1 MTTEQQY
8 IASLDIEASYNLAKQ
23 MEDYRTNP
31 VLGYRPAGSKA
42 EFETGEMLKS
52 YMEDLGLSNVRK
64 DEIKVDGWE
73 FEKAVLAYA
82 DAAGERQEVQLGAY
96 QTDFVTKGAETFQ
109 VVYVGKGGEKDYAD
123 KDVAG
128 KIVLAEINQRDE
140 WWINFPVYQAHEKGA
155 KALIAVQV
163 GGYGQVDEKAL
174 NAQDIAGPPEAAA
187 FSMSF
192 EDSEKL
198 KACLDEKGE
207 ITVTLDASSRVMR
220 DVSTYNILGEIPG
233 KCSDRMIL
241 LSAHYDSY
249 FSGFQD
255 DNTAVALM
263 FGIAKSLL
271 ESGYQPNNTIVF
283 CAMAAEEWGVIDS
296 DFDWSAGAYEQIFT
310 AHPEWVGKTLA
321 FINFE
326 LPAYEFDTYTTTY
339 SAPEMFAMLDYFAND
354 YAYSPEPE
362 GCFADGVLTE
372 GYQTY
377 TYSDDFSYYAAGVPS
392 TVNGFLLQKDMETV
406 FPFYIDYYHTQY
418 DTPDTYNEAVMR
430 FNIAYY
436 GALAM
441 YIDQMPAADLDF
453 TAQTARLTAAMDKD
467 VMAQAGADV
476 EAYQAALAELDEAA
490 TAMRAKVV
498 EVNRAY
504 EAAREAGD
512 EAAMAQLRETGRTL
526 TSRNLEAF
534 RYAQKHLLGLMYERP
549 IVPHEAPQETITLC
563 EAIIDCLKDG
573 DPATAVDEYAW
584 TVNNVLEWYAMY
596 FSPEVITVQD
606 DMNWGADNQDNLY
619 WGTDIN
625 FDKADVDAA
634 TRSLY
639 VRYDDKGGDFTEEI
653 AIYEKAIETEKAK
666 LAAKV
671 QAEAEAM
678 AGLAELLK

>member
-23 MEDYRTNP
+23 MEAYRTNP

-123 KDVAG
+123 KDVTG

-155 KALIAVQV
+155 KALIAVQI

-233 KCSDRMIL
+233 RRSDRMIL

-255 DNTAVALM
+255 DNTAVAMML
-263 FGIAKSLL
+263 GIARAFIKM
-271 ESGYQPNNTIVF
+271 GYQPENTWVF
-283 CAMAAEEWGVIDS
+283 CAMAAEEWGIADS
-296 DFDWSAGAYEQIFT
+296 KYDWSTGAYAEVFNV
-310 AHPEWVGKTLA
+310 HPEWAGKVIGD
-321 FINFE
+321 FNFE
-326 LPAYEFDTYTTTY
+326 LPALSNGNLDGIRCTYEYKDFFEDTLKALPAL
-339 SAPEMFAMLDYFAND
+339 SP
-354 YAYSPEPE
+354 AYPE
-362 GCFADGVLTE
+362 GVLVSVPIETW
-372 GYQTY
+372 
-377 TYSDDFSYYAAGVPS
+377 SDDFSVAISGIPSMVNEFSAGS
-392 TVNGFLLQKDMETV
+392 FMTTH
-406 FPFYIDYYHTQY
+406 YHSQY
-418 DTPDTYNEAVMR
+418 DSDAYYNEAAYR
-430 FNIAYY
+430 FHHELYGLLLMHLDSQSVAPLNFAEVFEQASASLDVLMCQKSGSRVTALLNLLGQTEEVAEEVYDRIYDINEAGVDSEQCREAENI
-436 GALAM
+436 LLKVFKM
-441 YIDQMPAADLDF
+441 
-453 TAQTARLTAAMDKD
+453 AQDKYVRLTWEDAVVFPQEAAQNNLRYLKKAIRALKRKIPDAEAAFEALYEIDNNAYAFQFSKQVYERFTDYVLDQNSDRLQWGRGRIVHHENLYDLVAQLMDKYH
-467 VMAQAGADV
+467 QGATDFANEIAELEKV
-476 EAYQAALAELDEAA
+476 AKRQKAYLRDDIEYMLQSTEKMLLLLQAA
-490 TAMRAKVV
+490 
-498 EVNRAY
+498 N
-504 EAAREAGD
+504 
-512 EAAMAQLRETGRTL
+512 
-526 TSRNLEAF
+526 
-534 RYAQKHLLGLMYERP
+534 ERLKN
-549 IVPHEAPQETITLC
+549 IQE
-563 EAIIDCLKDG
+563 K
-573 DPATAVDEYAW
+573 
-584 TVNNVLEWYAMY
+584 N
-596 FSPEVITVQD
+596 
-606 DMNWGADNQDNLY
+606 
-619 WGTDIN
+619 
-625 FDKADVDAA
+625 
-634 TRSLY
+634 
-639 VRYDDKGGDFTEEI
+639 
-653 AIYEKAIETEKAK
+653 
-666 LAAKV
+666 
-671 QAEAEAM
+671 
-678 AGLAELLK
+678 

>member
-23 MEDYRTNP
+23 MEAYRTNP

-123 KDVAG
+123 KDVTG

-155 KALIAVQV
+155 KALIAVQI

-233 KCSDRMIL
+233 RRSDRMIL

-255 DNTAVALM
+255 DNTAVAMML
-263 FGIAKSLL
+263 GIARAFIKM
-271 ESGYQPNNTIVF
+271 GYQPENTWVF
-283 CAMAAEEWGVIDS
+283 CAMAAEEWGIADS
-296 DFDWSAGAYEQIFT
+296 KYDWSTGAYAEVFNV
-310 AHPEWVGKTLA
+310 HPEWAGKVIGD
-321 FINFE
+321 FNFE
-326 LPAYEFDTYTTTY
+326 LPALSNGNLDGIRCTYEYKDFFEDTLKTLPALSPAYPEGVLV
-339 SAPEMFAMLDYFAND
+339 SAPIE
-354 YAYSPEPE
+354 
-362 GCFADGVLTE
+362 TW
-372 GYQTY
+372 
-377 TYSDDFSYYAAGVPS
+377 SDDFSVAISGIPSMVNEFSAGS
-392 TVNGFLLQKDMETV
+392 FMTTH
-406 FPFYIDYYHTQY
+406 YHSQY
-418 DTPDTYNEAVMR
+418 DSDEYYNEAAYR
-430 FNIAYY
+430 FHHELYGLLLIHLDRQSVAPLNFAEVFEQASASLDVLMCQKSGSRVTALLNLLGQTEEVAEEVYDRIYDINEAGVDSEQCREAENI
-436 GALAM
+436 LLKVFKM
-441 YIDQMPAADLDF
+441 
-453 TAQTARLTAAMDKD
+453 AQDKYVRLTWEDAVVFPQEAAQNNLRYLKKAIRALKRKIPDAEAAFEALYEIDNNAYAFQFSKQVYERFTDYVLDQNSDRLQWGRGRIVHHENLYDLVAQLMDKYH
-467 VMAQAGADV
+467 QGATDFANEIAELEKV
-476 EAYQAALAELDEAA
+476 AKRQKAYLRDDIEYMLQSTEKMLLLLQAA
-490 TAMRAKVV
+490 
-498 EVNRAY
+498 N
-504 EAAREAGD
+504 
-512 EAAMAQLRETGRTL
+512 
-526 TSRNLEAF
+526 
-534 RYAQKHLLGLMYERP
+534 ERLKN
-549 IVPHEAPQETITLC
+549 IQE
-563 EAIIDCLKDG
+563 K
-573 DPATAVDEYAW
+573 
-584 TVNNVLEWYAMY
+584 N
-596 FSPEVITVQD
+596 
-606 DMNWGADNQDNLY
+606 
-619 WGTDIN
+619 
-625 FDKADVDAA
+625 
-634 TRSLY
+634 
-639 VRYDDKGGDFTEEI
+639 
-653 AIYEKAIETEKAK
+653 
-666 LAAKV
+666 
-671 QAEAEAM
+671 
-678 AGLAELLK
+678 

>member
-23 MEDYRTNP
+23 MEAYRTNP

-123 KDVAG
+123 KDVTG

-155 KALIAVQV
+155 KALIAVQI

-233 KCSDRMIL
+233 RRSDRMIL

-255 DNTAVALM
+255 DNTAVAMML
-263 FGIAKSLL
+263 GIARAFIKM
-271 ESGYQPNNTIVF
+271 GYQPENTWVF
-283 CAMAAEEWGVIDS
+283 CAMAAEEWGIADS
-296 DFDWSAGAYEQIFT
+296 KYDWSTGAYAEVFNV
-310 AHPEWVGKTLA
+310 HPEWAGKVIGD
-321 FINFE
+321 FNFE
-326 LPAYEFDTYTTTY
+326 LPALSNGNLDGIRCTYEYKDFFEDTLKTLPALSPAYPEGVLV
-339 SAPEMFAMLDYFAND
+339 SAPIE
-354 YAYSPEPE
+354 
-362 GCFADGVLTE
+362 TW
-372 GYQTY
+372 
-377 TYSDDFSYYAAGVPS
+377 SDDFSVAISGIPSMVNEFSAGS
-392 TVNGFLLQKDMETV
+392 FMTTH
-406 FPFYIDYYHTQY
+406 YHSQY
-418 DTPDTYNEAVMR
+418 DSDAYYNEAAYR
-430 FNIAYY
+430 FHHELYGLLLMHLDRQSVAPLNFAEVFEQASASLDVLMCQKSGSRVTALLNLLGQTEEVAEEVYDRIYDINEAGVDSEQCREAENI
-436 GALAM
+436 LLKVFKM
-441 YIDQMPAADLDF
+441 
-453 TAQTARLTAAMDKD
+453 AQDKYVRLTWEDAVVFPQEAAQNNLRYLKKAIRALNRKTPDAEAAFEALYEIDNNAYAFQFSKQVYERFTDYVLDQNSDRLQWGRGRIVHHENLYDLVAQLMDKYH
-467 VMAQAGADV
+467 QGATDFSDEIV
-476 EAYQAALAELDEAA
+476 ELEKVAKRQKAYLRDDIEYMLQSTEKMLLLLQAA
-490 TAMRAKVV
+490 
-498 EVNRAY
+498 N
-504 EAAREAGD
+504 
-512 EAAMAQLRETGRTL
+512 
-526 TSRNLEAF
+526 
-534 RYAQKHLLGLMYERP
+534 ERLKN
-549 IVPHEAPQETITLC
+549 IQE
-563 EAIIDCLKDG
+563 K
-573 DPATAVDEYAW
+573 
-584 TVNNVLEWYAMY
+584 N
-596 FSPEVITVQD
+596 
-606 DMNWGADNQDNLY
+606 
-619 WGTDIN
+619 
-625 FDKADVDAA
+625 
-634 TRSLY
+634 
-639 VRYDDKGGDFTEEI
+639 
-653 AIYEKAIETEKAK
+653 
-666 LAAKV
+666 
-671 QAEAEAM
+671 
-678 AGLAELLK
+678 

>member
-23 MEDYRTNP
+23 MEAYRTNP

-123 KDVAG
+123 KDVTG

-155 KALIAVQV
+155 KALIAVQI

-233 KCSDRMIL
+233 RRSDRMIL

-255 DNTAVALM
+255 DNTAVAMML
-263 FGIAKSLL
+263 GIARAFIKM
-271 ESGYQPNNTIVF
+271 GYQPENTWVF
-283 CAMAAEEWGVIDS
+283 CAMAAEEWGIADS
-296 DFDWSAGAYEQIFT
+296 KYDWSTGAYAEVFNV
-310 AHPEWVGKTLA
+310 HPEWAGKVIGD
-321 FINFE
+321 FNFE
-326 LPAYEFDTYTTTY
+326 LPALSNGNLDGIRCTYEYKDFFEDTLKTLPALSPAYPEGVLV
-339 SAPEMFAMLDYFAND
+339 SAPIE
-354 YAYSPEPE
+354 
-362 GCFADGVLTE
+362 TW
-372 GYQTY
+372 
-377 TYSDDFSYYAAGVPS
+377 SDDFSVAISGIPSMVNEFSAGS
-392 TVNGFLLQKDMETV
+392 FMTTH
-406 FPFYIDYYHTQY
+406 YHSQY
-418 DTPDTYNEAVMR
+418 DSDAYYNEAAYR
-430 FNIAYY
+430 FHHELYGLLLMHLDRQSVAPLNFAEVFEQASASLDVLMCQKSGIRVTALLNLLGQTEEVAEEVYDRIYDINEAGVDSEQCREAENI
-436 GALAM
+436 LLKVFKM
-441 YIDQMPAADLDF
+441 
-453 TAQTARLTAAMDKD
+453 AQDKYVRLTWEDAVVFPQEAAQNNLRYLKKAIRALKRKIPDAEAAFEALYEIDNNAYAFQFSKQVYERFTDYVLDQNSDRLQWGRGRIVHHENLYDLVAQLMDKYH
-467 VMAQAGADV
+467 QGATDFANEIAELEKV
-476 EAYQAALAELDEAA
+476 AKRQKAYLRDDIEYMLQSTEKMLLLLQAA
-490 TAMRAKVV
+490 
-498 EVNRAY
+498 N
-504 EAAREAGD
+504 
-512 EAAMAQLRETGRTL
+512 
-526 TSRNLEAF
+526 
-534 RYAQKHLLGLMYERP
+534 ERLKN
-549 IVPHEAPQETITLC
+549 IQE
-563 EAIIDCLKDG
+563 K
-573 DPATAVDEYAW
+573 
-584 TVNNVLEWYAMY
+584 N
-596 FSPEVITVQD
+596 
-606 DMNWGADNQDNLY
+606 
-619 WGTDIN
+619 
-625 FDKADVDAA
+625 
-634 TRSLY
+634 
-639 VRYDDKGGDFTEEI
+639 
-653 AIYEKAIETEKAK
+653 
-666 LAAKV
+666 
-671 QAEAEAM
+671 
-678 AGLAELLK
+678 

>member
-23 MEDYRTNP
+23 MEAYRTNP

-123 KDVAG
+123 KDVTG

-155 KALIAVQV
+155 KALIAVQI

-233 KCSDRMIL
+233 RRSDRMIL

-255 DNTAVALM
+255 DNTAVAMML
-263 FGIAKSLL
+263 GIARAFIKM
-271 ESGYQPNNTIVF
+271 GYQPENTWVF
-283 CAMAAEEWGVIDS
+283 CAMAAEEWGIADS
-296 DFDWSAGAYEQIFT
+296 KYDWSTGAYAEVFNV
-310 AHPEWVGKTLA
+310 HPEWAGKVIGD
-321 FINFE
+321 FNFE
-326 LPAYEFDTYTTTY
+326 LPALSNGNLDGIRCTYEYKDFFEDTLKTLPALSPAYPEGVLV
-339 SAPEMFAMLDYFAND
+339 SAPIE
-354 YAYSPEPE
+354 
-362 GCFADGVLTE
+362 TW
-372 GYQTY
+372 
-377 TYSDDFSYYAAGVPS
+377 SDDFSVAISGIPSMVNEFSAGS
-392 TVNGFLLQKDMETV
+392 FMTTH
-406 FPFYIDYYHTQY
+406 YHSQY
-418 DTPDTYNEAVMR
+418 DSDAYYNEAAYR
-430 FNIAYY
+430 FHHELYGLLLMHLDSQSVAPLNFAEVFEQASASLDVLMCQKSGSRVTALLNLLGQTEEVAEEVYDRIYDINEAGVDSEQCHEAENI
-436 GALAM
+436 LLKVFKM
-441 YIDQMPAADLDF
+441 
-453 TAQTARLTAAMDKD
+453 AQDKYVRLTWEDAVVFPQEAAQNNLRYLKKAIRALKRKIPDAEAAFEALYEIDNNAYAFQFSKQVYERFTDYVLDQNSDRLQWGRGRIVHHENLYDLVAQLMDKYH
-467 VMAQAGADV
+467 QGATDFANEIAELEKV
-476 EAYQAALAELDEAA
+476 AKRQKAYLRDDIEYMLQSTEKMLLLLQAA
-490 TAMRAKVV
+490 
-498 EVNRAY
+498 N
-504 EAAREAGD
+504 
-512 EAAMAQLRETGRTL
+512 
-526 TSRNLEAF
+526 
-534 RYAQKHLLGLMYERP
+534 ERLKN
-549 IVPHEAPQETITLC
+549 IQE
-563 EAIIDCLKDG
+563 K
-573 DPATAVDEYAW
+573 
-584 TVNNVLEWYAMY
+584 N
-596 FSPEVITVQD
+596 
-606 DMNWGADNQDNLY
+606 
-619 WGTDIN
+619 
-625 FDKADVDAA
+625 
-634 TRSLY
+634 
-639 VRYDDKGGDFTEEI
+639 
-653 AIYEKAIETEKAK
+653 
-666 LAAKV
+666 
-671 QAEAEAM
+671 
-678 AGLAELLK
+678 

>member
-23 MEDYRTNP
+23 MEAYRTNP

-123 KDVAG
+123 KDVTG

-155 KALIAVQV
+155 KALIAVQI

-233 KCSDRMIL
+233 RRSDRMIL

-255 DNTAVALM
+255 DNTAVAMML
-263 FGIAKSLL
+263 GIARAFIKM
-271 ESGYQPNNTIVF
+271 GYQPENTWVF
-283 CAMAAEEWGVIDS
+283 CAMAAEEWGIADS
-296 DFDWSAGAYEQIFT
+296 KYDWSTGAYAEVFNV
-310 AHPEWVGKTLA
+310 HPEWAGKVIGD
-321 FINFE
+321 FNFE
-326 LPAYEFDTYTTTY
+326 LPALSNGNLDGIRCTYEYKDFFEDTLKTLPALSPAYPEGVLV
-339 SAPEMFAMLDYFAND
+339 SAPIE
-354 YAYSPEPE
+354 
-362 GCFADGVLTE
+362 TW
-372 GYQTY
+372 
-377 TYSDDFSYYAAGVPS
+377 SDDFSVAISGIPSMVNEFSAGS
-392 TVNGFLLQKDMETV
+392 FMTTH
-406 FPFYIDYYHTQY
+406 YHSQY
-418 DTPDTYNEAVMR
+418 DSDAYYNEAAYR
-430 FNIAYY
+430 FHHELYGLLLMHLDRQSVAPLNFAEVFEQASASLDVLMCQKSGSRVTALLNLLGRTEEVAEEVYDRIYDINEAGVDSEQCREAENI
-436 GALAM
+436 LLKVFKM
-441 YIDQMPAADLDF
+441 
-453 TAQTARLTAAMDKD
+453 AQDKYVRLTWEDAVVFPQEAAQNNLRYLKKAIRALKRKIPDAEAAFEALYEIDNNAYAFQFSKQVYERFTDYVLDQNSDRLQWGRGRIVHHENLYDLVAQLMDKYH
-467 VMAQAGADV
+467 QGATDFANEIAELEKV
-476 EAYQAALAELDEAA
+476 AKRQKAYLRDDIEYMLQSTEKMLLLLQAA
-490 TAMRAKVV
+490 
-498 EVNRAY
+498 N
-504 EAAREAGD
+504 
-512 EAAMAQLRETGRTL
+512 
-526 TSRNLEAF
+526 
-534 RYAQKHLLGLMYERP
+534 ERLKN
-549 IVPHEAPQETITLC
+549 IQE
-563 EAIIDCLKDG
+563 K
-573 DPATAVDEYAW
+573 
-584 TVNNVLEWYAMY
+584 N
-596 FSPEVITVQD
+596 
-606 DMNWGADNQDNLY
+606 
-619 WGTDIN
+619 
-625 FDKADVDAA
+625 
-634 TRSLY
+634 
-639 VRYDDKGGDFTEEI
+639 
-653 AIYEKAIETEKAK
+653 
-666 LAAKV
+666 
-671 QAEAEAM
+671 
-678 AGLAELLK
+678 

>member
-23 MEDYRTNP
+23 MEAYRTNP

-123 KDVAG
+123 KDVTG

-155 KALIAVQV
+155 KALIAVQI

-233 KCSDRMIL
+233 RRSDRMIL

-255 DNTAVALM
+255 DNTAVAMML
-263 FGIAKSLL
+263 GIARAFIKM
-271 ESGYQPNNTIVF
+271 GYQPENTWVF
-283 CAMAAEEWGVIDS
+283 CAMAAEEWGIADS
-296 DFDWSAGAYEQIFT
+296 KYDWSTGAYAEVFNV
-310 AHPEWVGKTLA
+310 HPEWAGKVIGD
-321 FINFE
+321 FNFE
-326 LPAYEFDTYTTTY
+326 LPALSNGNLDGIRCTYEYKDFFEDTLKTLPALSPAYPEGVLV
-339 SAPEMFAMLDYFAND
+339 SAPIE
-354 YAYSPEPE
+354 
-362 GCFADGVLTE
+362 TW
-372 GYQTY
+372 
-377 TYSDDFSYYAAGVPS
+377 SDDFSVAISGIPSMVNEFSAGS
-392 TVNGFLLQKDMETV
+392 FMTTH
-406 FPFYIDYYHTQY
+406 YHSQY
-418 DTPDTYNEAVMR
+418 DSDAYYNEAAYR
-430 FNIAYY
+430 FHHELYGLLLMHLDSQSVAPLNFAEVFEQASASLDVLMCQKSGSRVTALLNLLGQTEEVAEEVYDRIYDINEAGVDSEQCREAENI
-436 GALAM
+436 LLKVFKM
-441 YIDQMPAADLDF
+441 
-453 TAQTARLTAAMDKD
+453 AQDKYVRLTWEDAVVFPQEAAQNNLRYLKKAIRALKRKIPDAEAAFEALYEIDNNAYAFQFSKQVYERFTDYVLDQNSDRLQWGRGRIVHHENLYDLVAQLMDKYH
-467 VMAQAGADV
+467 QGATDFANEIAELEKV
-476 EAYQAALAELDEAA
+476 AKRQKAYLRDDIEYMLQSAEKMLLLLQAA
-490 TAMRAKVV
+490 
-498 EVNRAY
+498 N
-504 EAAREAGD
+504 
-512 EAAMAQLRETGRTL
+512 
-526 TSRNLEAF
+526 
-534 RYAQKHLLGLMYERP
+534 ERLKN
-549 IVPHEAPQETITLC
+549 IQE
-563 EAIIDCLKDG
+563 K
-573 DPATAVDEYAW
+573 
-584 TVNNVLEWYAMY
+584 N
-596 FSPEVITVQD
+596 
-606 DMNWGADNQDNLY
+606 
-619 WGTDIN
+619 
-625 FDKADVDAA
+625 
-634 TRSLY
+634 
-639 VRYDDKGGDFTEEI
+639 
-653 AIYEKAIETEKAK
+653 
-666 LAAKV
+666 
-671 QAEAEAM
+671 
-678 AGLAELLK
+678 

>member
-23 MEDYRTNP
+23 MEAYRTNP

-123 KDVAG
+123 KDVTG

-155 KALIAVQV
+155 KALIAVQI

-233 KCSDRMIL
+233 RRSDRMIL

-255 DNTAVALM
+255 DNTAVAMML
-263 FGIAKSLL
+263 GIARAFIKMD
-271 ESGYQPNNTIVF
+271 YQPENTWVF
-283 CAMAAEEWGVIDS
+283 CAMAAEEWGIADS
-296 DFDWSAGAYEQIFT
+296 KYDWSTGAYAEVFNV
-310 AHPEWVGKTLA
+310 HPEWAGKVIGD
-321 FINFE
+321 FNFE
-326 LPAYEFDTYTTTY
+326 LPALSNGNLDGIRCTYEYKDFFEDTLKALPALSPAYPEGVLV
-339 SAPEMFAMLDYFAND
+339 SAPIE
-354 YAYSPEPE
+354 
-362 GCFADGVLTE
+362 TW
-372 GYQTY
+372 
-377 TYSDDFSYYAAGVPS
+377 SDDFSVAISGIPSMVNEFSAGS
-392 TVNGFLLQKDMETV
+392 FMTTH
-406 FPFYIDYYHTQY
+406 YHSQY
-418 DTPDTYNEAVMR
+418 DSDAYYNEAAYR
-430 FNIAYY
+430 FHHELYGLLLMHLDSQSVAPLNFAEVFEQASASLDVLMCQKSGSRVTALLNLLGQTEEVAEEVYDRIYDINEAGVDSEQCREAENI
-436 GALAM
+436 LLKVFKM
-441 YIDQMPAADLDF
+441 
-453 TAQTARLTAAMDKD
+453 AQDKYVRLTWEDAVVFPQEAAQNNLRYLKKAIRALKRKIPDAEAAFEALYEIDNNAYAFQFSKQVYERFTDYVLDQNSDRLQWGRGRIVHHENLYDLVAQLMDKYH
-467 VMAQAGADV
+467 QGATDFANEIAELEKV
-476 EAYQAALAELDEAA
+476 AKRQKAYLRDDIEYMLQSTEKMLLLLQAA
-490 TAMRAKVV
+490 
-498 EVNRAY
+498 N
-504 EAAREAGD
+504 
-512 EAAMAQLRETGRTL
+512 
-526 TSRNLEAF
+526 
-534 RYAQKHLLGLMYERP
+534 ERLKN
-549 IVPHEAPQETITLC
+549 IQE
-563 EAIIDCLKDG
+563 K
-573 DPATAVDEYAW
+573 
-584 TVNNVLEWYAMY
+584 N
-596 FSPEVITVQD
+596 
-606 DMNWGADNQDNLY
+606 
-619 WGTDIN
+619 
-625 FDKADVDAA
+625 
-634 TRSLY
+634 
-639 VRYDDKGGDFTEEI
+639 
-653 AIYEKAIETEKAK
+653 
-666 LAAKV
+666 
-671 QAEAEAM
+671 
-678 AGLAELLK
+678 

>member
-23 MEDYRTNP
+23 MEAYRTNP

-123 KDVAG
+123 KDVTG

-155 KALIAVQV
+155 KALIAVQI

-233 KCSDRMIL
+233 RRSDRMLL

-255 DNTAVALM
+255 DNTAVAMML
-263 FGIAKSLL
+263 GIARAFIKM
-271 ESGYQPNNTIVF
+271 GYQPENTWVF
-283 CAMAAEEWGVIDS
+283 CAMAAEEWGIADS
-296 DFDWSAGAYEQIFT
+296 KYDWSTGAYAEVFNV
-310 AHPEWVGKTLA
+310 HPEWAGKVIGD
-321 FINFE
+321 FNFE
-326 LPAYEFDTYTTTY
+326 LPALSNGNLDGIRCTYEYKDFFEDTLKTLPALSPAYPEGVLV
-339 SAPEMFAMLDYFAND
+339 SAPIE
-354 YAYSPEPE
+354 
-362 GCFADGVLTE
+362 TW
-372 GYQTY
+372 
-377 TYSDDFSYYAAGVPS
+377 SDDFSVAISGIPSMVNEFSAGS
-392 TVNGFLLQKDMETV
+392 FMTTH
-406 FPFYIDYYHTQY
+406 YHSQY
-418 DTPDTYNEAVMR
+418 DSDAYYNEAAYR
-430 FNIAYY
+430 FHHELYGLLLMHLDRQSVAPLNFAEVFEQASASLDVLMCQKSGSRVTALLNLLGQTEEVAEEVYDRIYDINEAGVDSEQCREAENI
-436 GALAM
+436 LLKVFKM
-441 YIDQMPAADLDF
+441 
-453 TAQTARLTAAMDKD
+453 AQDKYVRLTWEDAVVFPQEAAQNNLRYLKKAIRALKRKIPDAEAAFEALYEIDNNAYAFQFSKQVYERFTDYVLDQNSDRLQWGRGRIVHHENLYDLVAQLMDKYH
-467 VMAQAGADV
+467 QGATDFANEIAELEKV
-476 EAYQAALAELDEAA
+476 AKRQKAYLRDDIEYMLQSTEKMLLLLQAA
-490 TAMRAKVV
+490 
-498 EVNRAY
+498 N
-504 EAAREAGD
+504 
-512 EAAMAQLRETGRTL
+512 
-526 TSRNLEAF
+526 
-534 RYAQKHLLGLMYERP
+534 ERLKN
-549 IVPHEAPQETITLC
+549 IQE
-563 EAIIDCLKDG
+563 K
-573 DPATAVDEYAW
+573 
-584 TVNNVLEWYAMY
+584 N
-596 FSPEVITVQD
+596 
-606 DMNWGADNQDNLY
+606 
-619 WGTDIN
+619 
-625 FDKADVDAA
+625 
-634 TRSLY
+634 
-639 VRYDDKGGDFTEEI
+639 
-653 AIYEKAIETEKAK
+653 
-666 LAAKV
+666 
-671 QAEAEAM
+671 
-678 AGLAELLK
+678 

>member
-23 MEDYRTNP
+23 MEAYRTNP

-123 KDVAG
+123 KDVTG

-155 KALIAVQV
+155 KALIAVQI

-233 KCSDRMIL
+233 RRSDRMIL

-255 DNTAVALM
+255 DNTAVAMML
-263 FGIAKSLL
+263 GIARAFIKM
-271 ESGYQPNNTIVF
+271 GYQPENTWVF
-283 CAMAAEEWGVIDS
+283 CAMAAEEWGIADS
-296 DFDWSAGAYEQIFT
+296 KYDWSTGAYAEVFNV
-310 AHPEWVGKTLA
+310 HPEWAGKVIGD
-321 FINFE
+321 FNFE
-326 LPAYEFDTYTTTY
+326 LPALSNGNLDGIRCTYEYKDFFEDTLKTLPALSPAYPEGVLV
-339 SAPEMFAMLDYFAND
+339 SAPIE
-354 YAYSPEPE
+354 
-362 GCFADGVLTE
+362 TW
-372 GYQTY
+372 
-377 TYSDDFSYYAAGVPS
+377 SDDFSVAISGIPSMVNEFSAGS
-392 TVNGFLLQKDMETV
+392 FMTTH
-406 FPFYIDYYHTQY
+406 YHSQY
-418 DTPDTYNEAVMR
+418 DSDAYYNEAAYR
-430 FNIAYY
+430 FHHELYGLLLMHLDSQSVAPLNFAEVFEQASASLDVLMCQKSGSRVTALLNLLGQTEEVAEEVYDRIYDINEAGVDSEQCREAENI
-436 GALAM
+436 LLKVFKM
-441 YIDQMPAADLDF
+441 
-453 TAQTARLTAAMDKD
+453 AQDKYVRLTWEDAVVFPQEAAQNNLRYLKKAIRALKRKIPDAEAAFEALYEIDNNAYAFQFSKQVYERFTD
-467 VMAQAGADV
+467 YVLDQNSDRLQWGRGRIVHHENLYDLVAQLMYKYHQGATDFANEIAELEKV
-476 EAYQAALAELDEAA
+476 AKRQKAYLRDDIEYMLQSTEKMLLLLQAA
-490 TAMRAKVV
+490 
-498 EVNRAY
+498 N
-504 EAAREAGD
+504 
-512 EAAMAQLRETGRTL
+512 
-526 TSRNLEAF
+526 
-534 RYAQKHLLGLMYERP
+534 ERLKN
-549 IVPHEAPQETITLC
+549 IQE
-563 EAIIDCLKDG
+563 K
-573 DPATAVDEYAW
+573 
-584 TVNNVLEWYAMY
+584 N
-596 FSPEVITVQD
+596 
-606 DMNWGADNQDNLY
+606 
-619 WGTDIN
+619 
-625 FDKADVDAA
+625 
-634 TRSLY
+634 
-639 VRYDDKGGDFTEEI
+639 
-653 AIYEKAIETEKAK
+653 
-666 LAAKV
+666 
-671 QAEAEAM
+671 
-678 AGLAELLK
+678 

>member
-23 MEDYRTNP
+23 MEAYRTNP

-123 KDVAG
+123 KDVTG

-155 KALIAVQV
+155 KALIAVQI

-233 KCSDRMIL
+233 RRSDRMIL

-255 DNTAVALM
+255 DNTAVAIML
-263 FGIAKSLL
+263 GIARAFIKM
-271 ESGYQPNNTIVF
+271 GYQPENTWVF
-283 CAMAAEEWGVIDS
+283 CAMAAEEWGIADS
-296 DFDWSAGAYEQIFT
+296 KYDWSTGAYAEVFNV
-310 AHPEWVGKTLA
+310 HPEWAGKVIGD
-321 FINFE
+321 FNFE
-326 LPAYEFDTYTTTY
+326 LPALSNGNLDGIRCTYEYKDFFEDTLKTLPALSPAYPEGVLV
-339 SAPEMFAMLDYFAND
+339 SAPIE
-354 YAYSPEPE
+354 
-362 GCFADGVLTE
+362 TW
-372 GYQTY
+372 
-377 TYSDDFSYYAAGVPS
+377 SDDFSVAISGIPSMVNEFSAGS
-392 TVNGFLLQKDMETV
+392 FMTTH
-406 FPFYIDYYHTQY
+406 YHSQY
-418 DTPDTYNEAVMR
+418 DSDAYYNEAAYR
-430 FNIAYY
+430 FHHELYGLLLMHLDSQSVAPLNFAEVFEQASASLDVLMCQKSGSRVTALLNLLGQTEEVAEEVYDRIYDINEAGVDSEQCREAENI
-436 GALAM
+436 LLKVFKM
-441 YIDQMPAADLDF
+441 
-453 TAQTARLTAAMDKD
+453 AQDKYVRLTWEDAVVFPQEAAQNNLRYLKKAIRALKRKIPDAEAAFEALYEIDNNAYAFQFSKQVYERFTDYVLDQNSDRLQWGRGRIVHHENLYDLVAQLMDKYH
-467 VMAQAGADV
+467 QGATDFANEIAELEKV
-476 EAYQAALAELDEAA
+476 AKRQKAYLRDDIEYMLQSTEKMLLLLQAA
-490 TAMRAKVV
+490 
-498 EVNRAY
+498 N
-504 EAAREAGD
+504 
-512 EAAMAQLRETGRTL
+512 
-526 TSRNLEAF
+526 
-534 RYAQKHLLGLMYERP
+534 ERLKN
-549 IVPHEAPQETITLC
+549 IQE
-563 EAIIDCLKDG
+563 K
-573 DPATAVDEYAW
+573 
-584 TVNNVLEWYAMY
+584 N
-596 FSPEVITVQD
+596 
-606 DMNWGADNQDNLY
+606 
-619 WGTDIN
+619 
-625 FDKADVDAA
+625 
-634 TRSLY
+634 
-639 VRYDDKGGDFTEEI
+639 
-653 AIYEKAIETEKAK
+653 
-666 LAAKV
+666 
-671 QAEAEAM
+671 
-678 AGLAELLK
+678 

>member
-23 MEDYRTNP
+23 MEAYRTNP

-123 KDVAG
+123 KDVTG

-155 KALIAVQV
+155 KALIAVQI

-233 KCSDRMIL
+233 RRSDRMIL

-255 DNTAVALM
+255 DNTAVAMML
-263 FGIAKSLL
+263 GIARAFIKM
-271 ESGYQPNNTIVF
+271 GYQPENTWVF
-283 CAMAAEEWGVIDS
+283 CAMAAEEWGIADS
-296 DFDWSAGAYEQIFT
+296 KYDWSTGAYAEVFNV
-310 AHPEWVGKTLA
+310 HPEWAGKVIGD
-321 FINFE
+321 FNFE
-326 LPAYEFDTYTTTY
+326 LPALSNGNLDGIRCTYEYKDFFEDTLKILPALSPAYPEGVLV
-339 SAPEMFAMLDYFAND
+339 SAPIE
-354 YAYSPEPE
+354 
-362 GCFADGVLTE
+362 TW
-372 GYQTY
+372 
-377 TYSDDFSYYAAGVPS
+377 SDDFSVAISGIPSMVNEFSAGS
-392 TVNGFLLQKDMETV
+392 FMTTH
-406 FPFYIDYYHTQY
+406 YHSQY
-418 DTPDTYNEAVMR
+418 DSDAYYNEAAYR
-430 FNIAYY
+430 FHHELYGLLLMHLDSQSVAPLNFAEVFEQASASLDVLMCQKSGSRVTALLNLLGQTEEVAEEVYDRIYDINEAGVDSEQCREAENILLKVFKMAQDKYVRLTWEDAVVFPQEAAQNNLRYLKKAIRALKRKIPDAEAAFEALYEIDNNAYAFQFSKQVYERFTDYVLDQNSDRLQWGRGRIVHHENLYDLVAQLMDKYHQGATDFANEIAELEKVAKRQKAYLRDDIEYMLQSTEKMLLLLQAANERLKIYRRKINYY
-436 GALAM
+436 G
-441 YIDQMPAADLDF
+441 
-453 TAQTARLTAAMDKD
+453 K
-467 VMAQAGADV
+467 
-476 EAYQAALAELDEAA
+476 
-490 TAMRAKVV
+490 
-498 EVNRAY
+498 
-504 EAAREAGD
+504 
-512 EAAMAQLRETGRTL
+512 
-526 TSRNLEAF
+526 
-534 RYAQKHLLGLMYERP
+534 
-549 IVPHEAPQETITLC
+549 
-563 EAIIDCLKDG
+563 
-573 DPATAVDEYAW
+573 
-584 TVNNVLEWYAMY
+584 
-596 FSPEVITVQD
+596 
-606 DMNWGADNQDNLY
+606 
-619 WGTDIN
+619 
-625 FDKADVDAA
+625 
-634 TRSLY
+634 
-639 VRYDDKGGDFTEEI
+639 
-653 AIYEKAIETEKAK
+653 
-666 LAAKV
+666 
-671 QAEAEAM
+671 
-678 AGLAELLK
+678 

>member
-23 MEDYRTNP
+23 MEAYRTNP

-123 KDVAG
+123 KDVTG

-155 KALIAVQV
+155 KALIAVQI

-233 KCSDRMIL
+233 RRSDRMIL

-255 DNTAVALM
+255 DNTAVAMML
-263 FGIAKSLL
+263 GIARAFIKM
-271 ESGYQPNNTIVF
+271 GYQPENTWVF
-283 CAMAAEEWGVIDS
+283 CAMAAEEWGIADS
-296 DFDWSAGAYEQIFT
+296 KYDWSTGAYAEVFNV
-310 AHPEWVGKTLA
+310 HPEWAGKVIGD
-321 FINFE
+321 FNFE
-326 LPAYEFDTYTTTY
+326 LPALSNGNLDGIRCTYEYKDFFEDTLKTLPALSPAYPEGVLV
-339 SAPEMFAMLDYFAND
+339 SAPIE
-354 YAYSPEPE
+354 
-362 GCFADGVLTE
+362 TW
-372 GYQTY
+372 
-377 TYSDDFSYYAAGVPS
+377 SDDFSVAISGIPSMVNEFSAGS
-392 TVNGFLLQKDMETV
+392 FMTTH
-406 FPFYIDYYHTQY
+406 YHSQY
-418 DTPDTYNEAVMR
+418 DSDAYYNEAAYR
-430 FNIAYY
+430 FHHELYGLLLIHLDRQSVAPLNFAEVFEQASASLDVLMCQKSGSRVTALLNLLGQTEEVAEEVYDRIYDINEAGVDSEQCHEAENI
-436 GALAM
+436 LLKVFKM
-441 YIDQMPAADLDF
+441 
-453 TAQTARLTAAMDKD
+453 AQDKYVRLTWEDAVVFPQEAAQNNLRYLKKAIRALKRKIPDAEAAFEALYEIDNNAYAFQFSKQVYERFTDYVLDQNSDRLQWGRGRIVHHENLYDLVAQLMDKYH
-467 VMAQAGADV
+467 QGATDFANEIAELEKV
-476 EAYQAALAELDEAA
+476 AKRQKAYLRDDIEYMLQSTEKMLLLLQAA
-490 TAMRAKVV
+490 
-498 EVNRAY
+498 N
-504 EAAREAGD
+504 
-512 EAAMAQLRETGRTL
+512 
-526 TSRNLEAF
+526 
-534 RYAQKHLLGLMYERP
+534 ERLKN
-549 IVPHEAPQETITLC
+549 IQE
-563 EAIIDCLKDG
+563 K
-573 DPATAVDEYAW
+573 
-584 TVNNVLEWYAMY
+584 N
-596 FSPEVITVQD
+596 
-606 DMNWGADNQDNLY
+606 
-619 WGTDIN
+619 
-625 FDKADVDAA
+625 
-634 TRSLY
+634 
-639 VRYDDKGGDFTEEI
+639 
-653 AIYEKAIETEKAK
+653 
-666 LAAKV
+666 
-671 QAEAEAM
+671 
-678 AGLAELLK
+678 

>member
-23 MEDYRTNP
+23 MEAYRTNP

-123 KDVAG
+123 KDVTG

-155 KALIAVQV
+155 KALIAVQI

-233 KCSDRMIL
+233 RRSDRMIL

-255 DNTAVALM
+255 DNTAVAMML
-263 FGIAKSLL
+263 GIARAFIKM
-271 ESGYQPNNTIVF
+271 GYQPENTWVF
-283 CAMAAEEWGVIDS
+283 CAMAAEEWGIADS
-296 DFDWSAGAYEQIFT
+296 KYDWSTGAYAEVFNV
-310 AHPEWVGKTLA
+310 HPEWAGKVIGD
-321 FINFE
+321 FNFE
-326 LPAYEFDTYTTTY
+326 LPALSNGNLDGIRCTYEYKDFFEDTLKTLPALSPAYPEGVLV
-339 SAPEMFAMLDYFAND
+339 SAPIE
-354 YAYSPEPE
+354 
-362 GCFADGVLTE
+362 TW
-372 GYQTY
+372 
-377 TYSDDFSYYAAGVPS
+377 SDDFSVAISGIPSMVNEFSAGS
-392 TVNGFLLQKDMETV
+392 FMTTH
-406 FPFYIDYYHTQY
+406 YHSQY
-418 DTPDTYNEAVMR
+418 DSDAYYNEAAYR
-430 FNIAYY
+430 FHHELYGLLLMHLDSQSVAPLNFAEVFEQASASLDVLMCQKSGSRVTALLNLLGQTEEVAEEVYDRIYDINEAGVDSEQCREAENI
-436 GALAM
+436 LLKVFKM
-441 YIDQMPAADLDF
+441 
-453 TAQTARLTAAMDKD
+453 AQDKYVRLTWEDAVVFPQEAAQNNLRYLKKAIRALKRKIPDAEATFEALYEIDNNAYAFQFSKQVYERFTDYVLDQNSDRLQWGRGRIVHHENLYDLVAQLMDKYH
-467 VMAQAGADV
+467 QGATDFANEIAELEKV
-476 EAYQAALAELDEAA
+476 AKRQKAYLRDDIEYMLQSTEKMLLLLQAA
-490 TAMRAKVV
+490 
-498 EVNRAY
+498 N
-504 EAAREAGD
+504 
-512 EAAMAQLRETGRTL
+512 
-526 TSRNLEAF
+526 
-534 RYAQKHLLGLMYERP
+534 ERLKN
-549 IVPHEAPQETITLC
+549 IQE
-563 EAIIDCLKDG
+563 K
-573 DPATAVDEYAW
+573 
-584 TVNNVLEWYAMY
+584 N
-596 FSPEVITVQD
+596 
-606 DMNWGADNQDNLY
+606 
-619 WGTDIN
+619 
-625 FDKADVDAA
+625 
-634 TRSLY
+634 
-639 VRYDDKGGDFTEEI
+639 
-653 AIYEKAIETEKAK
+653 
-666 LAAKV
+666 
-671 QAEAEAM
+671 
-678 AGLAELLK
+678 

>member
-23 MEDYRTNP
+23 MEAYRTNP

-123 KDVAG
+123 KDVTG

-155 KALIAVQV
+155 KALIAVQI

-233 KCSDRMIL
+233 RRSDRMIL

-255 DNTAVALM
+255 DNTAVAMML
-263 FGIAKSLL
+263 GIARAFIKM
-271 ESGYQPNNTIVF
+271 GYQPENTWVF
-283 CAMAAEEWGVIDS
+283 CAMAAEEWGIADS
-296 DFDWSAGAYEQIFT
+296 KYDWSTGAYAEVFNV
-310 AHPEWVGKTLA
+310 HPEWTGKVIGD
-321 FINFE
+321 FNFE
-326 LPAYEFDTYTTTY
+326 LPALSNGNLDGIRCTYEYKDFFEDTLKTLPALSPAYPEGVLV
-339 SAPEMFAMLDYFAND
+339 SAPIE
-354 YAYSPEPE
+354 
-362 GCFADGVLTE
+362 TW
-372 GYQTY
+372 
-377 TYSDDFSYYAAGVPS
+377 SDDFSVAISGIPSMVNEFSAGS
-392 TVNGFLLQKDMETV
+392 FMTTH
-406 FPFYIDYYHTQY
+406 YHSQY
-418 DTPDTYNEAVMR
+418 DSDAYYNEAAYR
-430 FNIAYY
+430 FHHELYGLLLMHLDSQSVAPLNFAEVFEQASASLDVLMCQKSGSRVTALLNLLGQTEEVAEEVYDRIYDINEAGVDSEQCREAENILLKVFKMAQDKYVRLTWEDAVVFPQEAAQNNLRYLKKAIRALKRKIPDAEAAFEALYEIDNNAYAFQFSKQVY
-436 GALAM
+436 ERFTDYVLDQNSDRLQWGRGRIVHHENLYDLVAQLMDKYHQGAT
-441 YIDQMPAADLDF
+441 DF
-453 TAQTARLTAAMDKD
+453 ANEIAELEKVAKRQKAYLRDDIEYMLQSTEKMLLLLQTANERLK
-467 VMAQAGADV
+467 
-476 EAYQAALAELDEAA
+476 
-490 TAMRAKVV
+490 
-498 EVNRAY
+498 N
-504 EAAREAGD
+504 
-512 EAAMAQLRETGRTL
+512 
-526 TSRNLEAF
+526 
-534 RYAQKHLLGLMYERP
+534 
-549 IVPHEAPQETITLC
+549 IQE
-563 EAIIDCLKDG
+563 K
-573 DPATAVDEYAW
+573 
-584 TVNNVLEWYAMY
+584 N
-596 FSPEVITVQD
+596 
-606 DMNWGADNQDNLY
+606 
-619 WGTDIN
+619 
-625 FDKADVDAA
+625 
-634 TRSLY
+634 
-639 VRYDDKGGDFTEEI
+639 
-653 AIYEKAIETEKAK
+653 
-666 LAAKV
+666 
-671 QAEAEAM
+671 
-678 AGLAELLK
+678 

>member
-23 MEDYRTNP
+23 MEAYRTNP

-123 KDVAG
+123 KDVTG

-155 KALIAVQV
+155 KALIAVQI

-233 KCSDRMIL
+233 RRSDRMIL

-255 DNTAVALM
+255 DNTAVAMML
-263 FGIAKSLL
+263 GIARAFIKM
-271 ESGYQPNNTIVF
+271 GYQPENTWVF
-283 CAMAAEEWGVIDS
+283 CAMAAEEWGIADS
-296 DFDWSAGAYEQIFT
+296 KYDWSTGAYAEVFNV
-310 AHPEWVGKTLA
+310 HPEWAGKVIGD
-321 FINFE
+321 FNFE
-326 LPAYEFDTYTTTY
+326 LPALSNGNLDGIRCTYEYKDFFEDTLKTLPALSPAYPEGVLV
-339 SAPEMFAMLDYFAND
+339 SAPIE
-354 YAYSPEPE
+354 
-362 GCFADGVLTE
+362 TW
-372 GYQTY
+372 
-377 TYSDDFSYYAAGVPS
+377 SDDFSVAISGIPSMVNEFSAGS
-392 TVNGFLLQKDMETV
+392 FMTTH
-406 FPFYIDYYHTQY
+406 YHSQY
-418 DTPDTYNEAVMR
+418 DSDAYYNEAAYR
-430 FNIAYY
+430 FHHELYGLLLMHLDSQSVAPLNFAEVFEQASASLDVLMCQKSGSRVTALLNLLGQTEEVAEEVYDRIYDINEAGVDSEQCREAENI
-436 GALAM
+436 LLKVFKM
-441 YIDQMPAADLDF
+441 
-453 TAQTARLTAAMDKD
+453 AQDKYVRLTWEDAVVFPQEAAQNNLRYLKKAIRALKRKIPDAEAAFEALYEIDNNAYAFQFSKQVYERFTDYVLDQNSDRLQWGRGRIVHHENLYDLVAQLMDKYH
-467 VMAQAGADV
+467 QGATDFANEIAELEKV
-476 EAYQAALAELDEAA
+476 AKRQKAYLRDDIEYMLQSTEKMLLLLQAA
-490 TAMRAKVV
+490 
-498 EVNRAY
+498 N
-504 EAAREAGD
+504 
-512 EAAMAQLRETGRTL
+512 GRL
-526 TSRNLEAF
+526 KN
-534 RYAQKHLLGLMYERP
+534 
-549 IVPHEAPQETITLC
+549 IQE
-563 EAIIDCLKDG
+563 K
-573 DPATAVDEYAW
+573 
-584 TVNNVLEWYAMY
+584 N
-596 FSPEVITVQD
+596 
-606 DMNWGADNQDNLY
+606 
-619 WGTDIN
+619 
-625 FDKADVDAA
+625 
-634 TRSLY
+634 
-639 VRYDDKGGDFTEEI
+639 
-653 AIYEKAIETEKAK
+653 
-666 LAAKV
+666 
-671 QAEAEAM
+671 
-678 AGLAELLK
+678 